1 MHIGLIG
8 GIGPAATDVYYRGL
22 IAHAATSGVDL
33 ELTIVHA
40 DSPTLLSNLAADD
53 HVAQIAIYKRLT
65 DRLVRAGAECVAVTS
80 ISGHFCIDGFR
91 KIAPIEVLDLTEALR
106 AHLATLGLKRVGLL
120 GTKTVMESGMYGK
133 LGDVD
138 TVAPSGA
145 ALETVHEAYVEL
157 ALTAKPTEALRDVFI
172 SAASQMI
179 HVDGAQAVL
188 LAGTDLGLAI
198 DGQDCGFAIVDC
210 ANIHIDAIAGRLQQ

>member
-22 IAHAATSGVDL
+22 IARAAQFAVDL

-53 HVAQIAIYKRLT
+53 HEAQIAIYKRLS
-65 DRLVRAGAECVAVTS
+65 DRLVQAGAECVAVTS
-80 ISGHFCIDGFR
+80 ISGHFCVDGFR

-106 AHLATLGLKRVGLL
+106 AHLATLGLNRVGLL

-133 LGDVD
+133 LGDVE

-145 ALETVHEAYVEL
+145 ALANVHEAYVDL
-157 ALTAKPTEALRDVFI
+157 ALTATATDALRETLTN
-172 SAASQMI
+172 AASQMMQ
-179 HVDGAQAVL
+179 VYGAQAVL

-198 DGQDCGFAIVDC
+198 REQDCGFAIVDC
-210 ANIHIDAIAGRLQQ
+210 ANVHIDAIAARL

>member
-22 IAHAATSGVDL
+22 IARAAASGVNL

-53 HVAQIAIYKRLT
+53 HEAQIAIYKRLT
-65 DRLVRAGAECVAVTS
+65 GRLVQAGAECVVVTS

-120 GTKTVMESGMYGK
+120 GTKTVMESCMYGK
-133 LGDVD
+133 LGDVE

-145 ALETVHEAYVEL
+145 ALNTVHEAYVEL
-157 ALTAKPTEALRDVFI
+157 ALTATVTDDLRETFTN
-172 SAASQMI
+172 AASQMI
-179 HVDGAQAVL
+179 QADGAQAIL
-188 LAGTDLGLAI
+188 LAGTDLCLAMNGH
-198 DGQDCGFAIVDC
+198 DNGFAIVDC
-210 ANIHIDAIAGRLQQ
+210 ANVHIAAIAARL

>member
-22 IAHAATSGVDL
+22 IARAAASGVDL

-53 HVAQIAIYKRLT
+53 HEAQIAIYKRLT
-65 DRLVRAGAECVAVTS
+65 DRLVQAGAECVVVTS

-106 AHLATLGLKRVGLL
+106 AHLATLGLNRVGLL

-133 LGDVD
+133 LGDVE
-138 TVAPSGA
+138 TVAPNGA
-145 ALETVHEAYVEL
+145 ALNAVHEAYVEL
-157 ALTAKPTEALRDVFI
+157 ALTATATDALRETFTA
-172 SAASQMI
+172 AASQMI
-179 HVDGAQAVL
+179 QVDGAQAIL

-198 DGQDCGFAIVDC
+198 DGQDYGFSIVDC
-210 ANIHIDAIAGRLQQ
+210 ADVHIDAIAGRVP